1 MEAKITITV
10 IVAIIAAVVIFM
22 IIKAVRQWGERT
34 DKIMDSINDM
44 GERMENIERGVDN
57 IRITTEKLIEETQE
71 TGRALQELQ
80 DRSVK
85 MLAESSQAQ
94 NGPVIEEAE
103 DNDDILETIKNA
115 EKLSEEVNED
125 LKTQVADLEKELQE
139 LKKQKKKLESDIN
152 ARIRD

>member
-85 MLAESSQAQ
+85 MLAESSQPQ
-94 NGPVIEEAE
+94 NEQVIEEDE
-103 DNDDILETIKNA
+103 ENDDILETIKNA

>member
-94 NGPVIEEAE
+94 NEQVIEEAE
-103 DNDDILETIKNA
+103 ENDDILETIKNA